1 MQGGNL
7 LIHGQVIPGSSS
19 ADDEEL
25 IILNGGKAVIDF
37 NFGGIFLV
45 EEAVRDFPNL
55 REEAVVVID
64 FNLVGFLN

>member
-7 LIHGQVIPGSSS
+7 LIHGQVIPCSSS
-19 ADDEEL
+19 TDDEEL

-45 EEAVRDFPNL
+45 EEGVRDFP
-55 REEAVVVID
+55 D
-64 FNLVGFLN
+64 F